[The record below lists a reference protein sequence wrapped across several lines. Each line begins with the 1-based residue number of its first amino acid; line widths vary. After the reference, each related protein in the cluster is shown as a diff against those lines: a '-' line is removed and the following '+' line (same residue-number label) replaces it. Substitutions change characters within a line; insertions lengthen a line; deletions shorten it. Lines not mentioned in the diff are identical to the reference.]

1 MAVISALGLSCFIA
15 ASAAP
20 VQASPEPAS
29 AVHAAV
35 PVLSEMTSAT
45 APAAG
50 GETFLNMGT
59 GLCLESTSRTGPAA
73 VYTNIC
79 DGGPFQRWS
88 SWNDGHNNY
97 HFVNDATQLCL
108 DSDARGF
115 AYALGCNTDGFQ
127 NWSFWSSGH
136 NDFHYLDNKTQRCL
150 TDSWDRFEVFTEG
163 CRETDFQRWRH

>member
-15 ASAAP
+15 VSVAP
-20 VQASPEPAS
+20 AQASPEPA
-29 AVHAAV
+29 A
-35 PVLSEMTSAT
+35 
-45 APAAG
+45 APAAT

-59 GLCLESTSRTGPAA
+59 GYCLESRGRAEPSRIYTA
-73 VYTNIC
+73 VC
-79 DGGPFQRWS
+79 DGSPYQRWS

-108 DSDARGF
+108 DSNEKGDL
-115 AYALGCNTDGFQ
+115 YALGCNTGLYQ

-136 NDFHYLDNKTQRCL
+136 NDFHYLDNKTNLCL
-150 TDSWDRFEVFTEG
+150 TDSPFRFEAFTEG